1 MEYGRVR
8 SRLVRD
14 TSRPDAVRDMGTYS
28 NEKQWERDAPP
39 GYITAQQQSFS
50 RDAGN
55 LEYGRV
61 RSRLV
66 RDTSRPDAVRDMG
79 TYSNEN

>member
-1 MEYGRVR
+1 
-8 SRLVRD
+8 
-14 TSRPDAVRDMGTYS
+14 MGTYS
-28 NEKQWERDAPP
+28 NERQWVRDAPR
-39 GYITAQQQSFS
+39 GYITAQRRSFS

-79 TYSNEN
+79 TYSNEG